1 MVPALRERCPTAPE
15 DGLDGMATGM
25 RRGRRIAAEAALLAA
40 VGAFMGAIGPYD
52 TDGLPTGPRFLY
64 WLICII
70 GGGVIGI
77 AIDELAGR
85 RLAPL
90 WWRLLAVS
98 ILMTPG
104 VTLLVDA
111 TGHWLGGHP
120 LSLAH
125 WLHNLGHVFVIS
137 LPVMTVRALAWRRP
151 RREVET
157 VTLVAPPLPA
167 AEAAFR
173 RRLSAKRR
181 TARLIAIEAHDHY
194 LRVHT
199 GEGVEL
205 LTMRFADAMAEL
217 AQAHGH
223 RLHRSWWAAADA
235 IEAIRWRRGGAGE
248 ARLAGGLTA
257 PVSRAQAPA
266 LKAAGWF

>member
-1 MVPALRERCPTAPE
+1 MAPAAP
-15 DGLDGMATGM
+15 
-25 RRGRRIAAEAALLAA
+25 RGRDGDAGRAAAA
-40 VGAFMGAIGPYD
+40 
-52 TDGLPTGPRFLY
+52 R
-64 WLICII
+64 
-70 GGGVIGI
+70 GGG
-77 AIDELAGR
+77 
-85 RLAPL
+85 RLP
-90 WWRLLAVS
+90 
-98 ILMTPG
+98 P
-104 VTLLVDA
+104 
-111 TGHWLGGHP
+111 P
-120 LSLAH
+120 
-125 WLHNLGHVFVIS
+125 
-137 LPVMTVRALAWRRP
+137 PVGQ
-151 RREVET
+151 
-157 VTLVAPPLPA
+157 
-167 AEAAFR
+167 
-173 RRLSAKRR
+173 RR

-199 GEGVEL
+199 DEGVEL